1 MERRYVIR
9 TATAADAET
18 IARVHNEGIADRV
31 ATLDTEWRTAEDR
44 QRWLAERGPH
54 HPVVVAEAE
63 GRVVGWASL
72 NVFNPREAYRH
83 VADLSVYVAREA
95 RGRGAGT
102 ALLQRVIEL
111 AHELGFH
118 KLVLAA
124 MPWNA
129 AGIALYRREG
139 FREVGT
145 YREQGLLDGRW
156 VDVVVME
163 RLFS

>member
-1 MERRYVIR
+1 VVRAAVP
-9 TATAADAET
+9 ADAAT
-18 IARVHNEGIADRV
+18 IARIHNEGIADRV
-31 ATLDTEWRTAEDR
+31 ATLDTEPRTDEDR
-44 QRWLAERGPH
+44 RRWLAARGSR

-72 NVFNPREAYRH
+72 NVFNPRKAYRH

-102 ALLQRVIEL
+102 ALLRRVVGL
-111 AHELGFH
+111 ARELGFH

-124 MPWNA
+124 FPRNA
-129 AGIALYRREG
+129 AGLALYRREG

-156 VDVVVME
+156 VDVLVME
-163 RLFS
+163 RLLS